1 MLVNVNDFVIPSSKK
16 EDDGMTVNPEQLMN
30 LVVDAAE
37 DKKAINVVALDLQEI
52 SLVAD
57 YFVICNGNSETQVQA
72 IATEIRKK
80 ADQHGVTVRG
90 LEGYDTARWVLVD
103 LGDVVV
109 HVFHRDDREY
119 YNIERLWSDARVVE
133 RV

>member
-1 MLVNVNDFVIPSSKK
+1 
-16 EDDGMTVNPEQLMN
+16 MTVNPEQLMN

-80 ADQHGVTVRG
+80 ADAHGVTVRG